1 MAGRHD
7 TRLQALP
14 LDVQSYVSRVVQM
27 LHDYLREDL
36 LGVYLVGS
44 AALGGFIPGRS
55 DIDIQG
61 VCARHLRQEEKEQLA
76 TLLAHPAL
84 PCPTRGCELVIYQ
97 KDAIAASAS
106 TAGFELNLNSG
117 PQMSLHITYDAK
129 DESPHWFFFDRAIA
143 REHGITL
150 FGPPPQDLFG
160 VIPRTWLIEA
170 VLTSLRWYTD
180 YEEANYAS
188 VLNACRG
195 WCFVEEN
202 QIRSKKDAV
211 AWATTHVDGGD
222 LLRQALAL
230 HAGTTDE
237 KLDPARA
244 RRFLDMVQRRV
255 EQVWQEEMRKK

>member
-1 MAGRHD
+1 MTGKQD

-14 LDVQSYVSRVVQM
+14 MDVQSYASQVVQV
-27 LHDYLREDL
+27 LHSYLQEGL

-44 AALGGFIPGRS
+44 AALGGFVPGRS
-55 DIDIQG
+55 DLDIQG

-76 TLLAHPAL
+76 ALLAHPAL

-97 KDAIAASAS
+97 KDAIAASTS
-106 TAGFELNLNSG
+106 TVGFELNLNSG
-117 PQMSLHITYDAK
+117 PQMPLHVTYDAK

-143 REHGITL
+143 REHGIAL
-150 FGPPPQDLFG
+150 FGPPPQNLFG
-160 VIPRTWLIEA
+160 VIPRAWLIEA
-170 VLTSLRWYTD
+170 VLISLRWYTD
-180 YEEANYAS
+180 YDETGYAS

-202 QIRSKKDAV
+202 QVRSKKDAV
-211 AWATTHVDGGD
+211 AWATTRVDEGG

-237 KLDPARA
+237 KLDAARV
-244 RRFLDMVQRRV
+244 RRLLDMIQRRV
-255 EQVWQEEMRKK
+255 EQVWQEEVWKK